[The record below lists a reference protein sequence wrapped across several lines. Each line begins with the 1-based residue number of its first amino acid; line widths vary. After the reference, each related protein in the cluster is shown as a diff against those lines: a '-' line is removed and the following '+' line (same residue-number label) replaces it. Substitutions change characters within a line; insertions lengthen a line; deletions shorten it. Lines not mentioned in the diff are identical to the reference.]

1 MTMDM
6 GQTQMFL
13 ETAVSF
19 IAAAVALVV
28 PDAGEGLDIAKAMTD
43 RIDRENPSVPEK
55 GPLTTEQAIA
65 YQLAVARAVIAY
77 LES

>member
-19 IAAAVALVV
+19 IAAVALVV